1 MSFSDFEFIMKCSRN
16 DFIYDKPISDKNSVY
31 RLSNLIFVSTKSK
44 YLRVEKSEDEIKF
57 SYGSQYLSN
66 AEIKWNFKKK
76 VLNINLDELGLSN
89 IFYIEDDENIFISN
103 TTILLEKNV
112 KLNKLS
118 ESNILFFLTSGFLP
132 VGRSFWTDL
141 HRVDKG
147 IEIDLSLKN
156 KLIEKSNWRSR
167 FLSKSEHSENISVD
181 RILNTLSESLKYI
194 NDYYSPDEIRMSG
207 GIDSRLISAL
217 WRYEPLNAVVVQS
230 PWMRDGE
237 DLDVNISSAWA
248 NHLKWPHKVLKPSS
262 EDFGFFIETQGKN
275 VLTGLCGG
283 EFLGGQFRHVI
294 ETSPNLWADTAA
306 EIFPGKNLDFLND
319 DGWVHDVVSSEE
331 KWLVESLRV
340 FIQSSRSTLYS
351 SYKNSWATP
360 FQMHAKYL
368 SPFVTSHFLKLFLN
382 IPIDI
387 IGDYNLYEK
396 IFLALKP
403 ELEKVPLCSQ
413 ITHRIPQMNANPAF
427 GLNPKSRYDKNFLEP
442 DRRAQADRLSKLL
455 AQNNIYLSAES
466 LYQMLLNSKTKFK
479 VLSLL
484 NWMSMRFGL
493 QD

>member
-31 RLSNLIFVSTKSK
+31 RLSNLIFVCTKSK
-44 YLRVEKSEDEIKF
+44 YLCVQQSDDEIKF
-57 SYGSQYLSN
+57 SYGSEHLSKV
-66 AEIKWNFKKK
+66 EIKWNVKKK
-76 VLNINLDELGLSN
+76 VLSINLDDLGLSN
-89 IFYIEDDENIFISN
+89 IFYVESDENIFISN
-103 TTILLEKNV
+103 TTVLLEKNV
-112 KLNKLS
+112 KHGKLS
-118 ESNILFFLTSGFLP
+118 ERNILFFLIAGFLP
-132 VGRSFWTDL
+132 VGWSFWADMQ
-141 HRVDKG
+141 RVDKR
-147 IEIDLSLKN
+147 IEIDLNLKN
-156 KLIEKSNWRSR
+156 KLTEKSNWQSN
-167 FLSKSEHSENISVD
+167 FLTKSECTENIYVD
-181 RILNTLSESLKYI
+181 NVLESLSDSLKHI
-194 NDYYSPDEIRMSG
+194 KDYCSPDELRMSG
-207 GIDSRLISAL
+207 GIDSRLISVL
-217 WRYEPLNAVVVQS
+217 WKYEPLNTVVVQS
-230 PWMRDGE
+230 PWVKEEE
-237 DLDVNISSAWA
+237 DLDVNISRAWA

-262 EDFGFFIETQGKN
+262 EGFGFFIETQGKN

-283 EFLGGQFRHVI
+283 EFLGGQFHRVI
-294 ETSPNLWADTAA
+294 NTSPKLWAHTAA

-319 DGWVHDVVSSEE
+319 DGWVNDVISSEE

-340 FIQSSRSTLYS
+340 FIQSSRSTLYR

-368 SPFVTSHFLKLFLN
+368 SPFVTPHFLKLFLN

-427 GLNPKSRYDKNFLEP
+427 GLNPKFRYDKNFLEP

-484 NWMSMRFGL
+484 NWMSVRFSL
-493 QD
+493 QK